1 MKSNLKVSVLVS
13 TYNRLNSLKICL
25 NNIKSQTYKNIEI
38 IIINDCS
45 DDGTKEF
52 LNSLKDARLKIIH
65 NTTNIVSKFGHT
77 WVLKKALSIS
87 EGELIIT
94 KADDNYWIYKEFI
107 EECVSKFD
115 KHINLSKVIGN
126 QVNYYY
132 SNFVEKDIDQ
142 KKINKQINLKKNL
155 GGGEAKD
162 VYWHKNI
169 MPDGFLNSEDY
180 LNLFSNRPLDLNI
193 STDGTLFNKKMF
205 LESYTLEHKNVSKWQ
220 GGYELFIPSS
230 FIGDIYFINKPSIFV
245 EMQSTSM
252 SFAKTQ
258 IEHMND
264 TIKSINNAFL
274 NIEKIKLNNNL
285 TIKKLSKIKKK
296 MISNTVKAYWHHSIE
311 IFEDNKLS
319 LCTAENI
326 KKYVSLSYGIR
337 TLIKN
342 KIFKFNIVTII
353 LYLKSYINFKFLKTK

>member
-1 MKSNLKVSVLVS
+1 LKSNLKVSVLVS

-45 DDGTKEF
+45 DDGTEEF
-52 LNSLKDARLKIIH
+52 LNSLKDARLKIVH
-65 NTTNIVSKFGHT
+65 NTKNIVSKFGHT
-77 WVLKKALSIS
+77 RVLKKALNIS

-94 KADDNYWIYKEFI
+94 KADDNYWIYKKFI
-107 EECVSKFD
+107 EECVSKFN
-115 KHINLSKVIGN
+115 KHVNLSKVIGN

-132 SNFVEKDIDQ
+132 SNFKEKDIDQ
-142 KKINKQINLKKNL
+142 KKINKQINLKKNIV
-155 GGGEAKD
+155 GGGD

-169 MPDGFLNSEDY
+169 MPNGFLSSEDY
-180 LNLFSNRPLDLNI
+180 LNLLANRPLDLNI

-230 FIGDIYFINKPSIFV
+230 FVGDIYFINKPSIFV

-274 NIEKIKLNNNL
+274 NIERIKLNKNL
-285 TIKKLSKIKKK
+285 TIKKLLRIKKK

-311 IFEDNKLS
+311 IFKNNKLS
-319 LCTAENI
+319 LCTDENI
-326 KKYVSLSYGIR
+326 KKYVSLSCGMR

-342 KIFKFNIVTII
+342 KILKINIVTII
-353 LYLKSYINFKFLKTK
+353 LYVKSFINFKLLK